1 MNLIDEQV
9 RFYLTHEPL
18 SAIIVVFKLFYQ
30 PFKSQL
36 LGTECVFS
44 HQDLRIPDLKLS
56 KHGSFSP
63 T

>member
-18 SAIIVVFKLFYQ
+18 SAIIVVFK

-36 LGTECVFS
+36 LGTECVFR
-44 HQDLRIPDLKLS
+44 HQDLRISDLKLS